1 MPNRIDLNITDS
13 FGTWR
18 TKVNNFIAA
27 INEKIENADVG
38 GSLTDFEGATED
50 SAGTEGLVPRPNTLN
65 FRNDSYLNSSGY
77 WDTPRLAYNI
87 ATDDHEYPLLF
98 IGFDVAVNG
107 NGRSAG
113 YYSKNITYNPSTNS
127 LTVGSLSS
135 TVSAVADTA
144 TGHMNTLYVHGT
156 DDDNDIEEVHSSYI
170 NYATS
175 LIRIY
180 SLENYLG
187 VSFII
192 NNDKLNL
199 FGGEYIDPG
208 TLHVYYKENPIKIG
222 EMRGFEE
229 LVIGDY
235 TSDSDTESNRLY
247 LINDTCFNFVCA
259 PVTII
264 CPEFS
269 SPGGTVTISLRSYH
283 GLSNRTVDHF
293 LVEFNDL
300 TYTTTATNGVGEI
313 TLTVPSTATEDSE
326 FTIGAFA
333 FDSYGDGSKRS
344 TATLTIKTNYVN
356 TPSII
361 SPTGSINVSETS
373 IVMASSAF
381 SSTSSDTHYRSDW
394 KITTDAS
401 GEEVVVQATNSTDL
415 TTHTFSN
422 MDLSEYDGQ
431 TLYCWCR
438 HRGNTLGYSNWA
450 MVSISVVNLRHG
462 EILYDTNGDPAA
474 VIIGSYESGGAEP
487 WNIRGRRVWIA
498 VACMSKRTESIS
510 WGGYGTDI
518 PTITNSVLTSGQLN
532 NSNTGSSS
540 GNYVSTHTTEA
551 QMDAAF
557 NDTGTSDELTTKI
570 LDYGEAN
577 SIEYPAAEYCD
588 SIVLADGRH
597 MDLPSMDVLMRIYQ
611 SRYIIDELDPT
622 LASSGESSS
631 DSWWGYPWSSC
642 ESSSN
647 RARTMYWSGSVNYT
661 DAKSFS
667 SSSNQAFPALEIEV

>member
-38 GSLTDFEGATED
+38 GSLTDFVGATED
-50 SAGTEGLVPRPNTLN
+50 SAGTEGLVPAPTNTD
-65 FRNDSYLNSSGY
+65 FDKGDFLNSDGRWS
-77 WDTPRLAYNI
+77 TPYHVPVTNLDNK
-87 ATDDHEYPLLF
+87 EYPLLF
-98 IGFDVAVNG
+98 VENSNLTNA
-107 NGRSAG
+107 
-113 YYSKNITYNPSTNS
+113 ITYFTPSIRYNPNTDS
-127 LTVGSLSS
+127 LICTEIY
-135 TVSAVADTA
+135 
-144 TGHMNTLYVHGT
+144 NTLSPIDVIV
-156 DDDNDIEEVHSSYI
+156 NEVNNIYYDTSSYI
-170 NYATS
+170 HDSHISNK
-175 LIRIY
+175 IRECMNSI
-180 SLENYLG
+180 
-187 VSFII
+187 
-192 NNDKLNL
+192 
-199 FGGEYIDPG
+199 
-208 TLHVYYKENPIKIG
+208 VYYSISRISRIDNVYIGNSKIVIMDEPNPYDNPVSTNNISEFYYNDNPIKAG
-222 EMRGFEE
+222 EMRCIERYVLGEHIDE
-229 LVIGDY
+229 G
-235 TSDSDTESNRLY
+235 STESAKIY
-247 LINDTCFNFVCA
+247 LVNGTCFNFVCA
-259 PVTII
+259 PVTIT

-269 SPGGTVTISLRSYH
+269 SPGGTVTILLRSHH

-361 SPTGSINVSETS
+361 SPTGSINASETS

-381 SSTSSDTHYRSDW
+381 SSTSSNWHYSTDW
-394 KITTDAS
+394 KITTDVI
-401 GEEVVVQATNSTDL
+401 GEEIVVQALDSKDL

-422 MDLSEYDGQ
+422 MDLSEYDGK

-438 HRGNTLGYSNWA
+438 HWGNTLGNSNWA
-450 MVSISVVNLRHG
+450 MVSVSVINSRHG
-462 EILYDTNGDPAA
+462 EILYDTSGQPTA
-474 VIIGSYESGGAEP
+474 VIIGSYESGGVEP

-518 PTITNSVLTSGQLN
+518 PTITNSVYTSNQLN

-540 GNYVSTHTTEA
+540 GNYVSTYTTEA

-570 LDYGEAN
+570 LDYGKAN
-577 SIEYPAAEYCD
+577 SIDYPAAEYCD
-588 SIVLADGRH
+588 SIVLADGTH

-631 DSWWGYPWSSC
+631 DSWWLFPWSSC
-642 ESSSN
+642 EYSSSYARTMHWIGSANNLSSKSYSSSN
-647 RARTMYWSGSVNYT
+647 L
-661 DAKSFS
+661 
-667 SSSNQAFPALEIEV
+667 QAFPALEIEV